1 MNPDNGTAPIDYLI
15 ARALELPSY
24 AIGYTLSRQL
34 ALLRPFSAIV
44 EGDDSDFK
52 LEPFLHADKARLLQR
67 VVHTQSHTGF
77 NGPGKGI
84 WRAARTGWVRV
95 AWRDVEIEVVLVPWK
110 DGFCN
115 SDHFWIIAPS
125 QPLADEFFV
134 EVCEWHHA
142 VRDEVMVFD
151 SGHWSKSAELFQN
164 IRKAS
169 FDNLVLPGTVAD
181 ELQRDFAAFFESREV
196 YEQYGVPW
204 KRGVI
209 FIGPPGNGK
218 THTVKALLN
227 HLGQP
232 CLYVK
237 SFDSQ
242 YGTPQDNMRQVFERA
257 RNTTPSILVLEDLD
271 SLITPATRS
280 FFLNELDGFAANT
293 GILFLATTNYPE
305 RLDASI
311 MERPSRFDRKFHFDL
326 PALTERK
333 RYLQLWNRTAE
344 PATRLSE
351 DEIDQVA
358 ARTKGFSFAYL
369 KELILSSLMSWI
381 RGPRNHSL
389 ARDMSQQL
397 DALREQMRTEP
408 PPLPDRELVATESE
422 GDLE

>member
-1 MNPDNGTAPIDYLI
+1 MNTVNGTPLIDDLL
-15 ARALELPSY
+15 ARALELPPY

-34 ALLRPFSAIV
+34 ALLRPYATIV
-44 EGDDSDFK
+44 EGDDTDFQ
-52 LEPFLHADKARLLQR
+52 LEPFLRAGKAHVIQR
-67 VVHTQSHTGF
+67 VVHTQAHTAF
-77 NGPGKGI
+77 HGPGKGI
-84 WRAARTGWVRV
+84 YRGVRTGWLRLQ
-95 AWRDVEIEVVLVPWK
+95 WGEVEIEVVLVPWK

-125 QPLADEFFV
+125 EPLADAFFI

-151 SGHWSKSAELFQN
+151 GGHWSKSAELFQN

-169 FDNLVLPGTVAD
+169 FDNLVLPGTMAD
-181 ELQRDFAAFFESREV
+181 ELQRDFEAFFDSRAL
-196 YEQYGVPW
+196 YERYGVPW

-237 SFDSQ
+237 SFDAQ
-242 YGTPQDNMRQVFERA
+242 YTTPHDNIRQVFERA

-271 SLITPATRS
+271 SLITPASRS
-280 FFLNELDGFAANT
+280 FFLNELDGFSANT

-311 MERPSRFDRKFHFDL
+311 MERPSRFDRKLHFDL
-326 PALTERK
+326 PGRVERT
-333 RYLQLWNRTAE
+333 RYLQLWNRTVE
-344 PATRLSE
+344 PATRLSD
-351 DEIDQVA
+351 DEIDSLA

-381 RGPRNHSL
+381 RGPRNQSI

-397 DALREQMRTEP
+397 EALREQMRTEP
-408 PPLPDRELVATESE
+408 PPLPDRELVPTDTE
-422 GDLE
+422 GDLL